1 MTQAKTT
8 TIVDA
13 VASYTG
19 TVTRCPP
26 GEASAPNTK
35 EYGQAQLKRC
45 RCGHG
50 GTMSYPKLFKRLK
63 RRKPLR
69 LRCERCGKVLR

>member
-1 MTQAKTT
+1 MPTQDKTM
-8 TIVDA
+8 VDA

-45 RCGHG
+45 RCGHA
-50 GTMSYPKLFKRLK
+50 GTMS
-63 RRKPLR
+63 
-69 LRCERCGKVLR
+69 